1 MGQGGKMKISFWS
14 HVRGLAGVTT
24 NLTCISALVAI
35 GRMGKTV
42 ILENHYSTN
51 SIGDLILVPEQIA
64 YLHEHGEY
72 YSRYGM
78 EYILKRLYS
87 GEKGEKL
94 IHGGSIPLLFSSM
107 LYIPQGKIVNREV
120 FEYEFNLVQEELFQ
134 ALEHLADYVFVD
146 TEANQNLSSNVIL
159 KEADMVVVNLD
170 QDIMHLRGFFNN
182 YASMLD
188 KAVYLIGNYQ
198 SEAEWDVSRICK
210 EFHIPRERIGI
221 IPFNM
226 EMADS
231 MAQGR
236 LLQFLNRNY
245 YKASDSENEY
255 LLRYA
260 KKASQMI
267 RKNAMRIRREEREAE
282 GRHLAHVV

>member
-1 MGQGGKMKISFWS
+1 MGRGGEMKISFWS
-14 HVRGLAGVTT
+14 HVRGLTGVTT
-24 NLTCISALVAI
+24 NLACVSALMAI

-42 ILENHYSTN
+42 VLENHYSTN
-51 SIGDLILVPEQIA
+51 SIGDLILVPEQIDH
-64 YLHEHGEY
+64 LHEHGEY

-87 GEKGEKL
+87 GERGDKL
-94 IHGGSIPLLFSSM
+94 VHNSSIPLLFSSM
-107 LYIPQGKIVNREV
+107 FYIPQGKIVNREV
-120 FEYEFNLVQEELFQ
+120 FEYEFNLVQKELFQ
-134 ALEHLADYVFVD
+134 ALEQLSDYVFVD
-146 TEANQNLSSNVIL
+146 TEANQNLSSSVIL
-159 KEADMVVVNLD
+159 SEADLVVVNLD
-170 QDIMHLRGFFNN
+170 QNIIHLKEFFTN
-182 YASMLD
+182 YASIRE

-198 SEAEWDVSRICK
+198 PESEWDISRICQ
-210 EFHIPRERIGI
+210 EFHIPKDRIGV

-226 EMADS
+226 EMAES

-260 KKASQMI
+260 KKASKMV
-267 RKNAMRIRREEREAE
+267 RKNVVRVRRDKAAVRPFS
-282 GRHLAHVV
+282 

>member
-1 MGQGGKMKISFWS
+1 MKISFWS
-14 HVRGLAGVTT
+14 HVRGVAGVTT
-24 NLTCISALVAI
+24 NLTCVSALMAI

-51 SIGDLILVPEQIA
+51 SIGDLILVPEQMEH
-64 YLHEHGEY
+64 LHEHGEY
-72 YSRYGM
+72 YSRYGI

-94 IHGGSIPLLFSSM
+94 VHGGSIPLLFSSM
-107 LYIPQGKIVNREV
+107 IYIPQGKIVNKEV
-120 FEYEFNLVQEELFQ
+120 FEYEFNLVQGELFQ
-134 ALEHLADYVFVD
+134 ALEQLSDYVFVD
-146 TEANQNLSSNVIL
+146 TETNQNLSSRVIL
-159 KEADMVVVNLD
+159 AEADLVVVNLD
-170 QDIMHLRGFFNN
+170 QDGVHLKEFFTN
-182 YASMLD
+182 YVSIRE

-198 SEAEWDVSRICK
+198 PEAEWDIRRICQ

-231 MAQGR
+231 MSQGR

-245 YKASDSENEY
+245 YKASDAESEY

-260 KKASQMI
+260 KKASQMV
-267 RKNAMRIRREEREAE
+267 RKNVLRVRREKRE
-282 GRHLAHVV
+282 VS